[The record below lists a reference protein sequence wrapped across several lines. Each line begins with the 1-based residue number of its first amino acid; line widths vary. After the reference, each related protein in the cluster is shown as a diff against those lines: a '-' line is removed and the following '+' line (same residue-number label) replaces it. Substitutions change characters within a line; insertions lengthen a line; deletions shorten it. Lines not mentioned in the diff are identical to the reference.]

1 MSTILNKFLR
11 VYLQNFASY
20 NSLRK
25 NSTVYFKIKFDRLL
39 KKYKNFTYLIQVFWI
54 MRNKYRDKEKQKQNV
69 HPPGSFRKRISAKN
83 SVFGGDLRYTRTS
96 RACVL

>member
-1 MSTILNKFLR
+1 MSTILNKFLK

-25 NSTVYFKIKFDRLL
+25 NSTFYFKIKFDRLL

-69 HPPGSFRKRISAKN
+69 HPCSTRRVFLENVFRLKTAF
-83 SVFGGDLRYTRTS
+83 SVGI
-96 RACVL
+96 